1 MEFRGHRRIK
11 GNAEELGRLMI
22 APYKC
27 HLTHPPM
34 AAIICFVISHF
45 VTRLE
50 KMTLMLPKIDG
61 DY

>member
-1 MEFRGHRRIK
+1 
-11 GNAEELGRLMI
+11 
-22 APYKC
+22 
-27 HLTHPPM
+27 M